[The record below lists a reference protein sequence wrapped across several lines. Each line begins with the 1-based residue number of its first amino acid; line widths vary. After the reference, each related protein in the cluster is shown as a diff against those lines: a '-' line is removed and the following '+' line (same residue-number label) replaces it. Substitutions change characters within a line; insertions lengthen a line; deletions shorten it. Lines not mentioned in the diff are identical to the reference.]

1 MLLYCPDSLSIDN
14 LSRLADQL
22 KTPATVMQ
30 TQAFRG
36 CLRRTGSSSAAVF
49 SSKLYPLSRQ
59 NSQWTSSSSSDTSS
73 TSSFSLDTTSTVFF
87 DSSSILETV
96 THETSLFEP
105 ISSTLLSIPPS
116 LALSYA
122 IGIPL
127 LTLFIRTTTTLPL
140 TLWQRSRTRKFEEV
154 VMPLIQRAQVISE
167 IEVRAECRKANK
179 TYEEY
184 QAIHKIRV
192 SYGNL

>member
-1 MLLYCPDSLSIDN
+1 
-14 LSRLADQL
+14 
-22 KTPATVMQ
+22 MQ
-30 TQAFRG
+30 TQALRG
-36 CLRRTGSSSAAVF
+36 CLRRSGLASAAVF
-49 SSKLYPLSRQ
+49 TSKPYPLSRQ

-73 TSSFSLDTTSTVFF
+73 SSSFLLDTPPTDFV
-87 DSSSILETV
+87 DSSTIFETI
-96 THETSLFEP
+96 THEPTLFEP
-105 ISSTLLSIPPS
+105 ISTTLLSIPPS

-122 IGIPL
+122 VGIPL
-127 LTLFIRTTTTLPL
+127 LTLLIRTTTTLPL

-192 SYGNL
+192 SRVRLS